1 MPAPVARFSLPALI
15 AGGIAIGFAP
25 IFVRLSQVGPS
36 ATAFWRIILALPAL
50 LVWAAATTGKP
61 PETPGTGRRDWRPLA
76 LAGVCFAG
84 DLALWHW
91 SIKFTSVANSTL
103 EANLASVFVIL
114 FGWLAFGQRVS
125 GRFGLAMLVALGGTA
140 LLVGRNARFSPTTV
154 RGDLLGVATAV
165 FYAGYLL
172 SVRAA
177 RTRGWATG
185 TIMAASGVVT
195 AVTLLPV
202 ALLSGEKM
210 WPDNLRGW
218 VTLAG
223 LAVVSHL
230 GGQSLI
236 AYALAGLPASF
247 ASVGLLVQP
256 ATAALAAWVLLGET
270 LTGGQ
275 LVGGFLLL
283 VGISLARRGKPLIVR
298 GPRRPTAH
306 H

>member
-1 MPAPVARFSLPALI
+1 MTPPASPVTRPHLPALI
-15 AGGIAIGFAP
+15 AGGVAIGFAP
-25 IFVRLSQVGPS
+25 IFVRQSEVGPS
-36 ATAFWRIILALPAL
+36 ATAFWRLLLALPFL
-50 LVWAAATTGKP
+50 LAWAGAARGGGGWR
-61 PETPGTGRRDWRPLA
+61 EGRDAGRDWRPLA
-76 LAGVCFAG
+76 LAGVCFAA

-91 SIKFTSVANSTL
+91 SIRFTSVANSTL
-103 EANLASVFVIL
+103 EANLASVFVVL

-140 LLVGRNARFSPTTV
+140 VLVGRNARFSPITL

-177 RTRGWATG
+177 RTRGWSTA

-195 AVTLLPV
+195 AT
-202 ALLSGEKM
+202 ALWPIAWLSGERM
-210 WPDNLRGW
+210 LPVTPRGW
-218 VTLAG
+218 GTLAG
-223 LAVVSHL
+223 LAAVSHL

-256 ATAALAAWVLLGET
+256 ATAALAAWLLLGET
-270 LTGGQ
+270 LTAGQ
-275 LVGGFLLL
+275 LAGGVLLL
-283 VGISLARRGKPLIVR
+283 LAGILLARREM
-298 GPRRPTAH
+298 PR
-306 H
+306 

>member
-1 MPAPVARFSLPALI
+1 MTPRPARLYLPALL
-15 AGGIAIGFAP
+15 AGGVAIGFAP
-25 IFVRLSQVGPS
+25 IFVRLSEVGPS
-36 ATAFWRIILALPAL
+36 ATAFWRLLLALPVL
-50 LVWAAATTGKP
+50 LAWSGASGGGGERGERATG
-61 PETPGTGRRDWRPLA
+61 RDWRPLV
-76 LAGVCFAG
+76 LAGLCFAA

-103 EANLASVFVIL
+103 EANLASVFVVA
-114 FGWLAFGQRVS
+114 FGWLVFGQRVS
-125 GRFGLAMLVALGGTA
+125 GRFGLAMLIALGGTA
-140 LLVGRNARFSPTTV
+140 LLVGRNARFSPTSL

-177 RTRGWATG
+177 RTRGWGTG

-195 AVTLLPV
+195 AVTLLPI
-202 ALLSGEKM
+202 ALLSGETM
-210 WPDNLRGW
+210 WPATPRGW
-218 VTLAG
+218 AVLAG

-256 ATAALAAWVLLGET
+256 ATAALAAWLLLGET
-270 LTGGQ
+270 LTAGQ
-275 LVGGFLLL
+275 LAGGLLL
-283 VGISLARRGKPLIVR
+283 LAGILLARRETR
-298 GPRRPTAH
+298 
-306 H
+306 

>member
-1 MPAPVARFSLPALI
+1 MTPPASPVTRPHLPALI
-15 AGGIAIGFAP
+15 AGGVAIGFAP
-25 IFVRLSQVGPS
+25 IFVRLSEVGPS
-36 ATAFWRIILALPAL
+36 ATAFWRLTLALPFL
-50 LVWAAATTGKP
+50 LVWAAH
-61 PETPGTGRRDWRPLA
+61 TPAREQTAAPRGRADWRPLA
-76 LAGVCFAG
+76 FAGVCFAA

-91 SIKFTSVANSTL
+91 SIRFTSVANSTL
-103 EANLASVFVIL
+103 EANLASVFVVL

-140 LLVGRNARFSPTTV
+140 VLVGRNAQFSPTTL

-177 RTRGWATG
+177 RTRGWSTA

-195 AVTLLPV
+195 AA
-202 ALLSGEKM
+202 ALWPIAWLSGERM
-210 WPDNLRGW
+210 LPVTPRGW
-218 VTLAG
+218 GTLAG
-223 LAVVSHL
+223 LAAVSHL

-236 AYALAGLPASF
+236 AYALAGLPAAF

-256 ATAALAAWVLLGET
+256 ATAAVAAWLLLGET

-275 LVGGFLLL
+275 LAGGVLLL
-283 VGISLARRGKPLIVR
+283 AGILLARRETR
-298 GPRRPTAH
+298 
-306 H
+306 

>member
-1 MPAPVARFSLPALI
+1 MTPPASPVARPHLPALI
-15 AGGIAIGFAP
+15 AGGVAIGFAP
-25 IFVRLSQVGPS
+25 IFVRLSEVGPS
-36 ATAFWRIILALPAL
+36 ATAFWRLLLALPFL
-50 LVWAAATTGKP
+50 LAWAGAAGGKG
-61 PETPGTGRRDWRPLA
+61 EWRGEHSVSRDWRPLA
-76 LAGVCFAG
+76 LAGGCFAA

-91 SIKFTSVANSTL
+91 SIRFTSVANSTL
-103 EANLASVFVIL
+103 EANLASVFVVL

-140 LLVGRNARFSPTTV
+140 VLVGRNARFSPTSL

-177 RTRGWATG
+177 RTRGWSTA

-195 AVTLLPV
+195 AAALLPI
-202 ALLSGEKM
+202 AWLSGEQM
-210 WPDNLRGW
+210 LPATPRGW
-218 VTLAG
+218 WTLAG
-223 LAVVSHL
+223 LAAVSHL

-256 ATAALAAWVLLGET
+256 ATAAVAAWLLLGET
-270 LTGGQ
+270 LTAGQ
-275 LVGGFLLL
+275 LAGGVLLL
-283 VGISLARRGKPLIVR
+283 GGILLARRET
-298 GPRRPTAH
+298 PR
-306 H
+306 

>member
-1 MPAPVARFSLPALI
+1 MTLRRPARPHLPALI
-15 AGGIAIGFAP
+15 AGGVAIGFAP
-25 IFVRLSQVGPS
+25 IFVRLSEVGPS
-36 ATAFWRIILALPAL
+36 ATAFWRLLLALPVL
-50 LVWAAATTGKP
+50 LAWSGASG
-61 PETPGTGRRDWRPLA
+61 ERGGTAGRDWRPLA
-76 LAGVCFAG
+76 MAGVCFAG

-103 EANLASVFVIL
+103 EANLASVFVVA

-125 GRFGLAMLVALGGTA
+125 GRFGLAMVIALGGTA
-140 LLVGRNARFSPTTV
+140 LLVGRNAQFSPTSL

-195 AVTLLPV
+195 AVTLLPI
-202 ALLSGEKM
+202 ALISGETM
-210 WPDNLRGW
+210 WPATPRGW
-218 VTLAG
+218 AVLAG

-256 ATAALAAWVLLGET
+256 ATAAVAAWLLLGET
-270 LTGGQ
+270 LTAGQ
-275 LVGGFLLL
+275 LAGGLLLL
-283 VGISLARRGKPLIVR
+283 VGILLARRETR
-298 GPRRPTAH
+298 
-306 H
+306 